1 MRLSSKVI
9 RGAAGEE
16 VRAWE
21 PFDLNGPGESGQ
33 EVQVEEILALFCG
46 PRRVQSTGGV
56 LYPASLEPQ
65 VTVWTPEELVQVP
78 PFEPMEWETGVEG
91 PGRTEL
97 EEKSPLSFAS
107 EADAQNEVLE
117 MLAQARAR
125 AEEIILQAEQSAD
138 ELLAQA
144 QAEIQRAVEEGYR
157 EGQERALAEARSA
170 IESAR
175 ATVEEVNEW
184 RAQMLAQSEP
194 LVVDLVRQIARSMFG
209 NGVELD
215 SHLLQANLERALENA
230 RSLGDL
236 ILYLNPADSEKLEA
250 AWRENQELRTG
261 NRIQIIPSAG
271 IKPGGCYI
279 QGAMGSVDARVE
291 TQLDAVLKVFDE
303 QDEPGEEVH

>member
-21 PFDLNGPGESGQ
+21 PFDLNGPSESER

-46 PRRVQSTGGV
+46 PRRVQTTGGV

-65 VTVWTPEELVQVP
+65 VTVWSPEELLQIP
-78 PFEPMEWETGVEG
+78 PFESMDWESDVEEAG
-91 PGRTEL
+91 HSDPGDTP
-97 EEKSPLSFAS
+97 PLSFAS
-107 EADAQNEVLE
+107 EEDAQNEILE
-117 MLAQARAR
+117 MLAQARSR

-144 QAEIQRAVEEGYR
+144 RAEVQRAVEEGYR

-175 ATVEEVNEW
+175 AAVEEVNEW
-184 RAQMLAQSEP
+184 RARMLAQSEP
-194 LVVDLVRQIARSMFG
+194 LVIDLVRQIARSMFG
-209 NGVELD
+209 NGLELD

-236 ILYLNPADSEKLEA
+236 ILYLNPGDSEKLEA

-303 QDEPGEEVH
+303 QDEPGEEGH

>member
-1 MRLSSKVI
+1 MRSSSKVI

-21 PFDLNGPGESGQ
+21 PSDLNGPSGSEQ
-33 EVQVEEILALFCG
+33 AVQVEEILALFCG
-46 PRRVQSTGGV
+46 PRRVQTTGGV

-65 VTVWTPEELVQVP
+65 VAVWTPEELIQVP
-78 PFEPMEWETGVEG
+78 PFEPMDWD
-91 PGRTEL
+91 PGMEEAGHPDL
-97 EEKSPLSFAS
+97 EEKPPLSFAG
-107 EADAQNEVLE
+107 EADAQNEILE

-170 IESAR
+170 LESAR

-184 RAQMLAQSEP
+184 RAQMLVQSEP
-194 LVVDLVRQIARSMFG
+194 LVVELVRQIARAMFG
-209 NGVELD
+209 NGIELD
-215 SHLLQANLERALENA
+215 SRLLQANLERAMESA

-236 ILYLNPADSEKLEA
+236 ILYLNPVDSERLEA

-261 NRIQIIPSAG
+261 NRIQIVPSAG

-303 QDEPGEEVH
+303 QDEPGEEGH